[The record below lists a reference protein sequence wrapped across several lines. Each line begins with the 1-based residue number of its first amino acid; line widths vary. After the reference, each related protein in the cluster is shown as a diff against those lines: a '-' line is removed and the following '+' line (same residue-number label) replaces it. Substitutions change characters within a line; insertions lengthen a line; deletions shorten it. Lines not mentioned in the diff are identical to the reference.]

1 MVNHGQE
8 KQIKL
13 QSLKFDYGRIAS
25 RTGSLPPESNSLS
38 SSGGGSRTTHKNLC
52 SLLSNPIAISFRIE
66 YYATVAEPS
75 CELQF
80 APSGLG
86 YCDVAPGFGVEA
98 PYSELINIHYTA
110 RLKKCKSYRFINSG
124 ETAAAEAE
132 EAKDD
137 PGCLKNGIGL

>member
-1 MVNHGQE
+1 MLGSSVVLLEAAQMR
-8 KQIKL
+8 
-13 QSLKFDYGRIAS
+13 GRIAS

-98 PYSELINIHYTA
+98 PYSELINVNSLHSKV
-110 RLKKCKSYRFINSG
+110 KKNVNLTDSLTVEKLPPPEPKKPKTIQVQV
-124 ETAAAEAE
+124 A
-132 EAKDD
+132 
-137 PGCLKNGIGL
+137 